1 MVGFTR
7 TYSHQTRSAAELLG
21 REIRLSRLKRKM
33 TIAELAERTS
43 TTSPTIRKIEKGDLG
58 VGIGLM
64 FEAAA
69 VLGVPLFSADL
80 EIVSRERRRVDA
92 ELALLPSRADRPLSN
107 DF

>member
-1 MVGFTR
+1 MVAFNR
-7 TYSHQTRSAAELLG
+7 TYSRQTRSAAGLLG
-21 REIRLSRLKRKM
+21 REIRLSRLKRRM

-64 FEAAA
+64 FEAAT

-80 EIVSRERRRVDA
+80 DAVARERRRVDA
-92 ELALLPSRADRPLSN
+92 ELALLPSRADRPLNN